1 MAKLHN
7 LLQKKRNWQKRTKN
21 VDLKGLGFR
30 GLKPKNCKILTKFA
44 KFGFIPEKKVKFAL
58 ELLQKFTKL
67 PNMQKKKVKFCK
79 LKGFRV

>member
-7 LLQKKRNWQKRTKN
+7 LIQKKRNWQKGQKI

-30 GLKPKNCKILTKFA
+30 GLKPKKCKILTQFA
-44 KFGFIPEKKVKFAL
+44 KFGFKAEKKSNLHWNCFKN
-58 ELLQKFTKL
+58 L
-67 PNMQKKKVKFCK
+67 PNCQICKKEVKFCK